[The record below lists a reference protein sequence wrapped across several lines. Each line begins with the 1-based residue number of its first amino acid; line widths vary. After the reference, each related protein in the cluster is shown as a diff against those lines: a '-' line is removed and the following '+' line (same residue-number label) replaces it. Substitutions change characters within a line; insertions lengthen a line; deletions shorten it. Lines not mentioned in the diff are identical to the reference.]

1 MKKTILTIAL
11 CACALCV
18 RADLFGL
25 KYNSWT
31 TNTDAGVP
39 VASTSIAGL
48 QPGSANLTNVA
59 NGNLARLTNATGLR
73 FTNSAAGILT
83 SGSAYTVPD
92 AGFLTV
98 SVMLT
103 NSQIVWL
110 TNSTTHA
117 CLPMGNLSGVWTNWG
132 SATLLCNFND
142 VVLVTNI
149 SGTGGATLINSWFQ
163 SLQ

>member
-25 KYNSWT
+25 KYNAAT
-31 TNTDAGVP
+31 TNAVP
-39 VASTSIAGL
+39 ASA
-48 QPGSANLTNVA
+48 TNVLL
-59 NGNLARLTNATGLR
+59 NGNLAGLTNATGLL
-73 FTNSAAGILT
+73 FTNGAAGILT

-98 SVMLT
+98 SVILT

-117 CLPMGNLSGVWTNWG
+117 CLPMGNLSGVWTNWDR
-132 SATLLCNFND
+132 ATLLCNYND

-149 SGTGGATLINSWFQ
+149 SGVGGAALANSWFQ